1 MANRVTALST
11 HVLLASGSS
20 YVTALR
26 LAAWADAAS
35 APLRITSYRVGVY
48 TDDKTVG
55 NQITTLKVGVL
66 ANDKTNGV
74 FVTTLRAYG
83 WASLD
88 QGLYFGGVFG
98 GSEVFEP
105 DLFADPDFEIPEVP
119 VIEVNPYRASVPND
133 DLQRI
138 MREQHNV
145 TQAGDSTF
153 HWGVLTE
160 ISNEALYTLGS
171 AGRFYHDTLGIIKAR
186 YCKFVDFERTASRAA
201 PVGLRGPTIQP
212 WVVTNQLDLSSA
224 NQAIGIAIPYNDQV
238 FIGEWYGWVI
248 TEGYVPVELQ
258 VEVTAAEVEFG
269 TEYGWQATGY
279 VDSGLDVVSLGYRTK
294 IGGNLR
300 LPPGDFYTDTDRS
313 SLGRVN
319 GLVTVRLAPLVS
331 DLEQLTT
338 DLTALQNTVAGHTQ
352 QLATHTTDIA
362 AVNNR
367 LTREVMNLSNA
378 LSAIRSLMPDSNFKE
393 YVDTSVENL
402 KGYVDVNLTLVNGVA
417 NAALL
422 RANEA
427 YSLAQSISYDAI
439 QVQIG
444 ALNDAMGGITDRI
457 IGFKTT
463 IDTNTLTAGQVLV
476 SYLYDTDV
484 DGVNYYDFRP
494 LDFKISELLDVDV
507 STPPTDGQVLIWD
520 AGSSKWIPADQS
532 GGGGGG
538 GSGFDGWEIIDEWH
552 HSVSGNT
559 ASKIVDVSDY
569 TDVLIIGSGVT
580 ASTSGWRGARYSL
593 DGGATYVSAAVYQGL
608 STAGVHTPTD
618 TAQFLHATAATAARN
633 WYFELY
639 GIDLAGIPKATRSN
653 RGDSTG
659 LFGTAGTSTL
669 GQITHIRISNIDAAG
684 DVLGTMNAGDFWVLG
699 RKKSA
704 GGGGGGGTPWWFVP
718 PLVADFTTAFGG
730 AHGWATLA
738 DDADEGLLFDA
749 GVPEAGD
756 KTIYAYQAI
765 PSPGSDWTAT
775 MRISTSIP
783 AQNFSSVGIL
793 CQNSS
798 NSRIMLGGLSNAG
811 YAWYLKLFALNPG
824 GYVGELNQMWNGNPN
839 WLRLV
844 KTATHLQFWV
854 SCEGKI
860 WTLAAQDTLGAFIGT
875 PDRIG
880 FGVLHNRSSGPQVV
894 GSIQHWDFQ

>member
-1 MANRVTALST
+1 MANRVTTLRT
-11 HVLLASGSS
+11 HALLAGGSTL
-20 YVTALR
+20 VTAFR
-26 LAAWADAAS
+26 LALWGEANDAN
-35 APLRITSYRVGVY
+35 LRITSLRVGIH
-48 TDDKTVG
+48 TDDKTNGIRQTAFRVG
-55 NQITTLKVGVL
+55 IH

-74 FVTTLRAYG
+74 RTTTFRVHS

-88 QGLYFGGVFG
+88 QGLYFGELFG

-105 DLFADPDFEIPEVP
+105 DLFADPDFEIPEAP

-186 YCKFVDFERTASRAA
+186 YCKFVDFERTSSRAS

-212 WVVTNQLDLSSA
+212 WVVTNQLDLSAA
-224 NQAIGIAIPYNDQV
+224 NQAMGIAIPYNDQV

-258 VEVTAAEVEFG
+258 VEVTAAQVEFG

-300 LPPGDFYTDTDRS
+300 LPPGDFFVDTDRS

-319 GLVTVRLAPLVS
+319 GLVTARLAPLVS
-331 DLEQLTT
+331 DLDQLTT
-338 DLTALQNTVAGHTQ
+338 DLTTLQGTVAGHTQ

-362 AVNNR
+362 AVNSR
-367 LTREVMNLSNA
+367 LTREVTNLSNA

-393 YVDTSVENL
+393 YVDTSIENL
-402 KGYVDVNLTLVNGVA
+402 KGYVDVNLTLANGVA

-439 QVQIG
+439 QVQIS

-494 LDFKISELLDVDV
+494 LDLKFSSLFDVDV
-507 STPPTDGQVLIWD
+507 STPPADGDVPIWD
-520 AGSSKWIPADQS
+520 NAAQKWIPGPQS

-538 GSGFDGWEIIDEWH
+538 GGGGTYELLDDQVLGVAGSSVTFATINQDYDHLKIFMEI
-552 HSVSGNT
+552 
-559 ASKIVDVSDY
+559 VSDGSSSDAQVNARFNNDSGGNY
-569 TDVLIIGSGVT
+569 RSYLQNAFGSGT
-580 ASTSGWRGARYSL
+580 ATTELNVGL
-593 DGGATYVSAAVYQGL
+593 VPVVGGIAFSEVDIYDY
-608 STAGVHTPTD
+608 
-618 TAQFLHATAATAARN
+618 ATAAARKQ
-633 WYFELY
+633 ELF
-639 GIDLAGIPKATRSN
+639 RS
-653 RGDSTG
+653 T
-659 LFGTAGTSTL
+659 TQAGTSFNQWGGGYWADTDP
-669 GQITHIRISNIDAAG
+669 ITEIDLFRTGGNWGIGSRFRLYGWKA
-684 DVLGTMNAGDFWVLG
+684 D
-699 RKKSA
+699 A
-704 GGGGGGGTPWWFVP
+704 GGGGGSSTPWWFAP

-765 PSPGSDWTAT
+765 PSPGSDWTCT

-798 NSRIMLGGLSNAG
+798 NSRIMLGSLASGGNA
-811 YAWYLKLFALNPG
+811 WFLKLFALNPG
-824 GYVGELNQMWNGNPN
+824 SYVGELNATWNGDPK

-854 SCEGKI
+854 SAEGKI
-860 WTLAAQDTLGAFIGT
+860 WTMAMQDTLAAFIGT

-880 FGVLHNRSSGPQVV
+880 FGVLHNRSSGPRVV
-894 GSIQHWDFQ
+894 GSIQYWDFQ